1 MNQKFEL
8 TRLVLEHF
16 GKDTSE
22 QNIKKYIP
30 GLWVNPRQ
38 KSKGGLRLTPAG
50 LEALQ
55 TIGLK
60 HYEIKIDDEIYWTN
74 DFIIW
79 LDQNIECPFYVTN
92 RKIWVFGERLA
103 VQLVLFS
110 GNIQKFY
117 RAKKKSKLNQETID
131 KPTV

>member
-8 TRLVLEHF
+8 TRIVLEHQ

-22 QNIKKYIP
+22 KNIKKYIP
-30 GLWVNPRQ
+30 ALWINPRQ
-38 KSKGGLRLTPAG
+38 KEKGGLRLTPAG

-55 TIGLK
+55 SVGFK
-60 HYEIKIDDEIYWTN
+60 YYEIKIEDQIQWTN

-79 LDQNIECPFYVTN
+79 LDQNIECPFFVTN

-117 RAKKKSKLNQETID
+117 KAKKKSKLNQETID
-131 KPTV
+131 KSVH